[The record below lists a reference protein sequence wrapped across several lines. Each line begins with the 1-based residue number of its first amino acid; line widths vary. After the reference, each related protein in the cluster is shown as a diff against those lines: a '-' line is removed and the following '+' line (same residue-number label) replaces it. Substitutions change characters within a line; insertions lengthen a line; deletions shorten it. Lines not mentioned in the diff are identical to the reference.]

1 MFKQFLRSLG
11 RSPALKATSIV
22 PLGTSIPVESIGG
35 AIKFYHYPSSQ
46 ASGQLLNKLKSLSKL
61 PIRNATNDTA
71 TDKFG
76 LNVVTNSRLSYEDYR
91 YIFDECINVHPG
103 NKLIL
108 AKILP
113 HGPCSRSYDLEPAL
127 DRQFFD
133 EQNVIRGPLVID
145 YHNSLIA
152 NDDESLDRIMQHY
165 LSCGMQRLPTAQAAP
180 ASLGD
185 HQWAAALQE
194 SLRDLKT
201 SGSKPV
207 HPHVAEYADLF

>member
-1 MFKQFLRSLG
+1 MFKQFLRTLG
-11 RSPALKATSIV
+11 RSPAAMAAA
-22 PLGTSIPVESIGG
+22 PLGASMPVVSVGA

-46 ASGQLLNKLKSLSKL
+46 ASGQLLSKLRSLSQL
-61 PIRNATNDTA
+61 PIRSSKDVAAN
-71 TDKFG
+71 DKFG
-76 LNVVTNSRLSYEDYR
+76 LDVVTNARLSYDDYR
-91 YIFDECINVHPG
+91 YIFDECINVHPS

-108 AKILP
+108 ATILP
-113 HGPCSRSYDLEPAL
+113 HGPCSRSYDLEPAWEK
-127 DRQFFD
+127 DMFESQ
-133 EQNVIRGPLVID
+133 QVARGPLIID

-180 ASLGD
+180 VSVGD
-185 HQWAAALQE
+185 QQWSAALQE